1 MIKNI
6 GLTESKTTASAS
18 ITLENF
24 LRPPY
29 IQESPACEYING
41 EAIQKSMGGGKHSL
55 LQKWLV
61 VFIGIL
67 GTHYEAFPELRCSC
81 GDR

>member
-6 GLTESKTTASAS
+6 GFTESKATASVS
-18 ITLENF
+18 IILEEF

-29 IQESPACEYING
+29 IKESPDCEYING
-41 EAIQKSMGGGKHSL
+41 EAIQKRMGGGKHSL
-55 LQKWLV
+55 LQKRLV

-67 GTHYEAFPELRCSC
+67 GIHYEAFPELGCSC
-81 GDR
+81 GNR